1 MHGIILSQTNIN
13 QSGKYFKK
21 AIELG
26 FSMDMDLVVAK
37 LNLDEVAITR
47 RRKLK
52 ANNLLNDGIKV
63 DKQNILAEQIK
74 MMKDQIKKI

>member
-1 MHGIILSQTNIN
+1 
-13 QSGKYFKK
+13 
-21 AIELG
+21 
-26 FSMDMDLVVAK
+26 MDMDLVVAK